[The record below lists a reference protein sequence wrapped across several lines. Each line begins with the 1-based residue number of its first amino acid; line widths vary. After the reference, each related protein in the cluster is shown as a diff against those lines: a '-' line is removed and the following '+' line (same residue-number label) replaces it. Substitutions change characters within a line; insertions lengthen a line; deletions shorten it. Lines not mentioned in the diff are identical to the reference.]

1 MSISELFGT
10 AGVIENDVAELL
22 ACQIENTIADCVET
36 VIVSVA
42 KRNAVHLA
50 ARLKKRQL

>member
-22 ACQIENTIADCVET
+22 ACQIKNTVADGVET
-36 VIVSVA
+36 VIVPVA